1 MHAQISFQKRVTNN
15 VASKLRNGALL
26 SPSQRTANVIQTS
39 HKEIKKVDLPHVVDG
54 SRKRNVSKNDRKWGA
69 FKTEMRNH
77 WNMNTCNICPAY

>member
-39 HKEIKKVDLPHVVDG
+39 HKEIKKSICHMWLT
-54 SRKRNVSKNDRKWGA
+54 DREREMCPKM
-69 FKTEMRNH
+69 TENGELLRLKCVIIG
-77 WNMNTCNICPAY
+77 T